1 MPFCL
6 SIPVLTNGTTTR
18 PQPASCE
25 ATSKARA
32 APSRFARV
40 GEKSPKAHPR
50 DGDPQESPKRRPR
63 DPQETPK
70 RRPRDTQE
78 TPKGRSREVREQ
90 RVAVPVWACLH
101 KSGWGGWDPRGLIL
115 GA

>member
-18 PQPASCE
+18 PQPASC
-25 ATSKARA
+25 APTSKGRA
-32 APSRFARV
+32 SPSRFARV
-40 GEKSPKAHPR
+40 GEKSPNAHPR
-50 DGDPQESPKRRPR
+50 DGDPQETPKRPPR

-70 RRPRDTQE
+70 GRPRQ
-78 TPKGRSREVREQ
+78 VREQ
-90 RVAVPVWACLH
+90 RGAVPVWACLH
-101 KSGWGGWDPRGLIL
+101 KSGWGGRDPRGLIL